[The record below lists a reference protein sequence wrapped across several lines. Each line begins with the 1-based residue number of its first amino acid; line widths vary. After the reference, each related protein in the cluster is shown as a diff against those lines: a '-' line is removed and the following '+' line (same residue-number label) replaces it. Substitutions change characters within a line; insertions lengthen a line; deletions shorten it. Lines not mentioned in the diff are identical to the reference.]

1 MLLLFS
7 LYFNLLLSYAAGLVP
22 FRYNFRKRRFDT
34 CKPFVPV
41 ATILLLLFAAVQYRL
56 GRLPER
62 MKIPKVG
69 MQDIIHAVENL
80 VLNGNCVLIAV
91 QQLLFLETYRQLLTD
106 LLTGVRALAR
116 RTTVALG
123 EQVQLLV
130 QLVLLPCATYT
141 LHVSVYIT
149 LIEWAEISIVQAVL
163 FMVSLIPNIAH
174 VNNFYALLFV
184 QRLTLGEIND
194 MLADLWT
201 ICIRPGANELLPP
214 SSRLQLH
221 LQQYQQ
227 CAGSVQKILPYYSL
241 SVALYLLI
249 LFQELMSKV
258 HISGESWLQFLIT
271 YRLTFN
277 FFYQFTHFYTLSL
290 GNPSPHILEAM
301 GTMMILVYGMY
312 TAQLIAECY
321 AISEKSQKIKSTVHR
336 LSLIPGQDRYFH
348 ATINTFLLSLN
359 HSMLKINIAGMFT
372 MDFELLTGMLAAI
385 SNFVVLLMQFH
396 IDYSKSK
403 ISYWHGNNS
412 SKPLTV
418 RS

>member
-41 ATILLLLFAAVQYRL
+41 ATVLLLLFAAVQYRL

-106 LLTGVRALAR
+106 LLAGVRALAR

-214 SSRLQLH
+214 SRRLQLH

-249 LFQELMSKV
+249 LFQELMSK
-258 HISGESWLQFLIT
+258 
-271 YRLTFN
+271 

-312 TAQLIAECY
+312 TAQLIAACY

>member
-41 ATILLLLFAAVQYRL
+41 ATVLLLLFAAVQYRL

-106 LLTGVRALAR
+106 LLAGVRALAR

-214 SSRLQLH
+214 SRRLQLH

-227 CAGSVQKILPYYSL
+227 CAGSVQKMLPYYSL

-249 LFQELMSKV
+249 LFQELMSK
-258 HISGESWLQFLIT
+258 
-271 YRLTFN
+271 

-321 AISEKSQKIKSTVHR
+321 AISEESQKIKSTVHR

-403 ISYWHGNNS
+403 ISYWHGSNS
-412 SKPLTV
+412 SKPLTA

>member
-249 LFQELMSKV
+249 LFQELMSK
-258 HISGESWLQFLIT
+258 
-271 YRLTFN
+271 

-372 MDFELLTGMLAAI
+372 MDFELLTG
-385 SNFVVLLMQFH
+385 V
-396 IDYSKSK
+396 
-403 ISYWHGNNS
+403 
-412 SKPLTV
+412 
-418 RS
+418 

>member
-249 LFQELMSKV
+249 LFQELMSK
-258 HISGESWLQFLIT
+258 
-271 YRLTFN
+271 

>member
-41 ATILLLLFAAVQYRL
+41 ATVLLLLFAAVQYRL

-69 MQDIIHAVENL
+69 MQDILHAVENL

-106 LLTGVRALAR
+106 LLAGVRALAR

-123 EQVQLLV
+123 EQVQLLA

-141 LHVSVYIT
+141 LHVSVYLT
-149 LIEWAEISIVQAVL
+149 LIEWAEISLVQAVL

-194 MLADLWT
+194 TLADLWT

-214 SSRLQLH
+214 SRRLQLH

-227 CAGSVQKILPYYSL
+227 YAGSVQKILPYYSL
-241 SVALYLLI
+241 SMALYLLI
-249 LFQELMSKV
+249 LFQELMSK
-258 HISGESWLQFLIT
+258 
-271 YRLTFN
+271 

-312 TAQLIAECY
+312 TAQLIAVCY

-348 ATINTFLLSLN
+348 ATLNTFLLSLN

-403 ISYWHGNNS
+403 ISYWHGSNS
-412 SKPLTV
+412 SKPFAA